1 MARKFEDLEKEIK
14 ALDSQQKA
22 TLAHIL
28 IEELDSSV
36 DVDAEEMWI
45 EEAKRRHQEFKE
57 GKINAISGDEVMRQ
71 ARHRLK

>member
-1 MARKFEDLEKEIK
+1 MARKFDDLEKEIR

-28 IEELDSSV
+28 IQELDSSI
-36 DVDAEEMWI
+36 DENAEEIWI
-45 EEAKRRHQEFKE
+45 NEAKRRYQEFKE
-57 GKINAISGDEVMRQ
+57 GKITAISGDEVMRQ

>member
-14 ALDSQQKA
+14 ALDLQQKA

-36 DVDAEEMWI
+36 DVDAEEIWI
-45 EEAKRRHQEFKE
+45 EEAKRRYQAFRE

>member
-1 MARKFEDLEKEIK
+1 MARKFDDLEKEIR

-28 IEELDSSV
+28 IQELDSSV
-36 DVDAEEMWI
+36 DEDAEAIWI
-45 EEAKRRHQEFKE
+45 DEAKRRYQEFKE

>member
-1 MARKFEDLEKEIK
+1 MARKFDDLEKEIR

-28 IEELDSSV
+28 IQELDSSV
-36 DVDAEEMWI
+36 DENAEEIWVD
-45 EEAKRRHQEFKE
+45 EAKRRYQEFKQ
-57 GKINAISGDEVMRQ
+57 GKITAISGDEVRRQ

>member
-1 MARKFEDLEKEIK
+1 MARKFDDLEKEIR

-28 IEELDSSV
+28 IQELDSSV
-36 DVDAEEMWI
+36 DDNAEEIWI
-45 EEAKRRHQEFKE
+45 EEAKRRYQDFKE

-71 ARHRLK
+71 ARHQLK